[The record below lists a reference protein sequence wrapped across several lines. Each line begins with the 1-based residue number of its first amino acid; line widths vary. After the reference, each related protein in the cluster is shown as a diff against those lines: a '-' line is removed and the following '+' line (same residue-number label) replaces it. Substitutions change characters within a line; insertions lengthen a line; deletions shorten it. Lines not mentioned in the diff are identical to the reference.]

1 LFNKLFFLLFIF
13 TNIYTVLH
21 ANERQLIIDQI
32 NRIENI
38 VFNFK
43 QTTNEKKEF
52 GLCTLVFDNKLSC
65 DYKDFEQKRIL
76 INGKILVVQKKK
88 YNKNYFYPLSNSPF
102 VKIFN
107 KNNLV
112 DLIQQAELQRNDTI
126 EITYIGENK
135 EKIIIFFSTDTYD
148 LVGWRIVD
156 QLKNIINFSIEIKYK
171 NSEIN
176 SKIFEIPSIN

>member
-1 LFNKLFFLLFIF
+1 M
-13 TNIYTVLH
+13 
-21 ANERQLIIDQI
+21 
-32 NRIENI
+32 
-38 VFNFK
+38 
-43 QTTNEKKEF
+43 
-52 GLCTLVFDNKLSC
+52 
-65 DYKDFEQKRIL
+65 
-76 INGKILVVQKKK
+76 
-88 YNKNYFYPLSNSPF
+88 
-102 VKIFN
+102 
-107 KNNLV
+107 